1 MPGDRN
7 SASRCSGQTNDAGQI
22 PPRLL
27 RAAELYR
34 WAAERVGTGGIDGQ
48 NLRKTAFNAVLA
60 GVAIMLPRRYPISWM
75 VRTPRQPS
83 EFRPTVS
90 ALGTVSPPTT
100 TGRAV

>member
-7 SASRCSGQTNDAGQI
+7 SASRCSGETNDAGQM

-48 NLRKTAFNAVLA
+48 NLRKTAFNTVLA

-75 VRTPRQPS
+75 ARNSDGYLGVLTDRDCITPNNYGQ
-83 EFRPTVS
+83 
-90 ALGTVSPPTT
+90 GC
-100 TGRAV
+100 